1 LEGNTITEKAI
12 RNFALEIRRATRM
25 GSLQGNRPDRQAL
38 EAANR
43 GITDIRLREWGRKKM
58 HLFTGERKQV
68 KNPASAP
75 A

>member
-1 LEGNTITEKAI
+1 
-12 RNFALEIRRATRM
+12 M
-25 GSLQGNRPDRQAL
+25 GLLQGNRPDRQAL